1 MLVLIYAFSYV
12 RCRGRLRGRRR
23 TQPPPPAEPAV
34 RTRPHRGRAR
44 RQPAGPHPARRVPPP
59 PRAAR
64 GGPGRGPPGRPAPH
78 LRAETRWPATHRR
91 LDHPVPPLLA
101 RPPRRPAPAPG
112 EPMSDLGTVTTNGDH
127 ATLTFERRLPFP
139 IDSVWAAITDPAER
153 AQWFGTTQIADGQI
167 VIEPEDP
174 PAPPEAKRV
183 TGRILTWQPPA
194 DGHAVFE
201 HEWRQRIVED
211 SVVRYELR
219 TDGDATLLTFTH
231 SGLSER

>member
-1 MLVLIYAFSYV
+1 MN
-12 RCRGRLRGRRR
+12 
-23 TQPPPPAEPAV
+23 
-34 RTRPHRGRAR
+34 
-44 RQPAGPHPARRVPPP
+44 
-59 PRAAR
+59 
-64 GGPGRGPPGRPAPH
+64 
-78 LRAETRWPATHRR
+78 
-91 LDHPVPPLLA
+91 
-101 RPPRRPAPAPG
+101 
-112 EPMSDLGTVTTNGDH
+112 DLGTVTTNGDH

-139 IDSVWAAITDPAER
+139 IDRVWAAITDPAER

-201 HEWRQRIVED
+201 HEWQQRIVED

-231 SGLSER
+231 SGLSERNALGFVPGTHAFLDRLRAHLTGEQLPGWSERYAEVAPAYPAWK